1 MSRARPGSWASAVEK
16 VRLPLVLEITDGL
29 LNALTLAAA
38 SLTGSGSPVGW
49 SLAVRVGCAALITAA
64 FTVMVADYAER
75 RAHLVHVS
83 KELSLSESGR
93 MAATRLGRLA
103 LLRSYAAALV
113 ACASSFAGA
122 ALPLAL
128 GAVLPG
134 PPWIVVVLAVLA
146 LAALGA
152 VLARFLAGRPVLWAL
167 AMAAGGVA
175 TTLIGIRL
183 RIA

>member
-1 MSRARPGSWASAVEK
+1 MTGGLAKSVER
-16 VRLPLVLEITDGL
+16 VRLPLVLGFTDGL

-38 SLTGSGSPVGW
+38 SLTGSGTPVGW
-49 SLAVRVGCAALITAA
+49 SLAGRVGAAAMVTAA

-83 KELSLSESGR
+83 RELNLTESGR
-93 MAATRLGRLA
+93 MAATHLGRLA
-103 LLRSYAAALV
+103 LLRSCCAALV
-113 ACASSFAGA
+113 ACLSSFAGA

-134 PPWIVVVLAVLA
+134 PSWIVVVLAVLA
-146 LAALGA
+146 LAVLGA
-152 VLARFLAGRPVLWAL
+152 VLARFLAGRPALWAL
-167 AMAAGGVA
+167 TMGAGGVA
-175 TTLIGIRL
+175 TTWIGIWL

>member
-1 MSRARPGSWASAVEK
+1 MTASPAAAVEK
-16 VRLPLVLEITDGL
+16 VRLPLVLGITDGL
-29 LNALTLAAA
+29 LNTLTLAAA

-49 SLAVRVGCAALITAA
+49 GLAARVGCAALITSA

-75 RAHLVHVS
+75 RAHLVHVA
-83 KELSLSESGR
+83 KELSLSGSGR
-93 MAATRLGRLA
+93 TAATRLGRLA
-103 LLRSYAAALV
+103 LLRSYGAALV
-113 ACASSFAGA
+113 ACVASFAGA
-122 ALPLAL
+122 AVPLAL

-146 LAALGA
+146 LSALGA
-152 VLARFLAGRPVLWAL
+152 ALARLLAGRPALWAL

-175 TTLIGIRL
+175 TTLIGVRL

>member
-1 MSRARPGSWASAVEK
+1 MTVSLGKAVAS
-16 VRLPLVLEITDGL
+16 VRLPLVLGLTDGL

-38 SLTGSGSPVGW
+38 SLTGSGTPISW
-49 SLAVRVGCAALITAA
+49 SLAGRVGVAALVTAA

-83 KELSLSESGR
+83 EELSLSQSGR
-93 MAATRLGRLA
+93 MAATHLGRLA
-103 LLRSYAAALV
+103 LLRSYGAALV
-113 ACASSFAGA
+113 ACLTSFVGA

-134 PPWIVVVLAVLA
+134 PPWLVVILAVLA
-146 LAALGA
+146 LSALGA
-152 VLARFLAGRPVLWAL
+152 VLARFLAARPALWAL
-167 AMAAGGVA
+167 TMAIGGVA